1 MLVKVRVAIGVFPHH
16 LQEKTVGIDYAYA
29 LLRENINT
37 RLLFALCYHEKFWF

>member
-16 LQEKTVGIDYAYA
+16 LQEKTIGTDHVDT

-37 RLLFALCYHEKFWF
+37 RLLFALCYHEKF